1 MLLKKSYLSICCSI
15 AFISAFNANAE
26 QANNET
32 TERIEITGSRIKQVD
47 LESAS
52 PVTVIDAQQIAFSGI
67 SSVEELLQ
75 EMTAAAGPAGNATNA
90 YWTSNGYATAQIN
103 LRGLGIKRTLVL
115 LNGLSYCC
123 RRHRCQ

>member
-1 MLLKKSYLSICCSI
+1 MLLNKSYLSICCALAI
-15 AFISAFNANAE
+15 IPTQ
-26 QANNET
+26 QAVAQLTSTQT

-52 PVTVIDAQQIAFSGI
+52 PVTVINAEQIAFSGI

-75 EMTAAAGPAGNATNA
+75 EMTASAGPAGNATNA

-103 LRGLGIKRTLVL
+103 LRGLGIKRT
-115 LNGLSYCC
+115 
-123 RRHRCQ
+123 